1 MIRIPSNRP
10 ATHPG
15 EVLREDFLTP
25 LGLTQKELAAG
36 LRVPFQRINEII
48 SGKRGL
54 TPSTALRL
62 AKYFGTSP
70 GFWLNLQMRC
80 DLEETARKE
89 KKELDK
95 IKRGKKLAA

>member
-1 MIRIPSNRP
+1 MIRVPTNRN
-10 ATHPG
+10 ATPPG
-15 EVLREDFLTP
+15 EVLREDFLIP
-25 LGLTQKELAAG
+25 LALTQKKLAAAI
-36 LRVPFQRINEII
+36 RVPFQRVNEII
-48 SGKRGL
+48 SGKRGV

-80 DLEETARKE
+80 DLQDAVRTE

-95 IKRGKKLAA
+95 IKRRRKLVA

>member
-1 MIRIPSNRP
+1 MIRIPTNRP

-15 EVLREDFLTP
+15 EILHEDFLVP
-25 LGLTQKELAAG
+25 MGLTQKALADG
-36 LRVPFQRINEII
+36 IRVPFQRVNEII

-62 AKYFGTSP
+62 AKYFGNSA

-80 DLEETARKE
+80 DLQFAEQKE
-89 KKELDK
+89 KEELSK
-95 IKRGKKLAA
+95 IKGRPKVSV